1 MTDMITIRRAI
12 ARDASRL
19 REIAVEAGIDA
30 WTVGDYEA
38 EMGRQ
43 DSIVLAARQSE
54 RTVGFL
60 LARIVPGSVESSD
73 ADLYNIALE
82 SRSRR
87 RGVGRQLLSELICRL
102 EEKDVKNVWLEVRE
116 SNLTAIRFYES
127 QGFTSEITRPKFYSN
142 PTENAVIMRLRLS
155 RKNDVTPK

>member
-30 WTVGDYEA
+30 WTVGDYE
-38 EMGRQ
+38 EEIHRQ
-43 DSIVLAARQSE
+43 DSIVLAARQSD

-73 ADLYNIALE
+73 ADLYNIAVE
-82 SRSRR
+82 SGSRCS
-87 RGVGRQLLSELICRL
+87 GVGKQLLSELISRL
-102 EEKDVKNVWLEVRE
+102 TEKDVRNVWLEVRE
-116 SNLTAIRFYES
+116 SNVSAIRFYES

-155 RKNDVTPK
+155 RRMT